1 MVDTLA
7 SADGIVAN
15 LASLLLEGA
24 GSNICGVT
32 VISRA
37 FLRSAPIGA
46 HDTVLYLE
54 EESGRLQ
61 GWKLSRRRRLSTAC
75 TEISSIHAAGGGTV
89 QRLRVPGLSKPDF
102 RAGGFDRN
110 PRGREAY
117 RIGEDLRIKRVRNEF

>member
-7 SADGIVAN
+7 SADDIVAS
-15 LASLLLEGA
+15 LASLLLEGE
-24 GSNICGVT
+24 GSNICGVP

-37 FLRSAPIGA
+37 FLRSVPTDA
-46 HDTVLYLE
+46 HDTVLYLK
-54 EESGRLQ
+54 ESGRLQ

>member
-37 FLRSAPIGA
+37 FLRSVPIGA
-46 HDTVLYLE
+46 HDIVLYLE

-61 GWKLSRRRRLSTAC
+61 GWKLSRRRQFSTAR
-75 TEISSIHAAGGGTV
+75 TEINSIYAGDTI
-89 QRLRVPGLSKPDF
+89 QRLRVPGLPKPDF
-102 RAGGFDRN
+102 LAGDLDRN
-110 PRGREAY
+110 PRGRDVY
-117 RIGEDLRIKRVRNEF
+117 RVGEERIKRVRNEF